1 MSARPNDATIAQID
15 AARPD
20 ASTWLSANA
29 GSGKT
34 RVLTDRVARLLLE
47 DVDPQNILCLT
58 YTKAAASEMQN
69 RLLKRLGTWAM
80 KSNTEL
86 EQELA
91 ELGAAVGADPSY
103 YKNARRLFA
112 KAIETPG
119 GLRIQTIHSFCASL
133 LRRFPLEAG
142 VTPQFTELDDRSSAQ
157 LREQVAD
164 DLATSSEGKLL
175 LDMIAHLGG
184 NEFEKFT
191 ASIVSNKEK
200 FAREL
205 TEGEIKKLLGLPET
219 ADQNY
224 PSNLA
229 LTGEEKILVEDLLT
243 IRPSVSGSYQG
254 FIDNLKSAVNLP
266 NPTDATAA
274 LYELCLYQSSEKN
287 GAYSKWASKSRNFPQ
302 SNHKKAVETFE
313 PFIEGVHALMD
324 RVHLA
329 KNAELSLAA
338 AQSTLALH
346 AFARAFLARYDATKQ
361 SRGWLDFD
369 DLILKTKALLTNPQ
383 VAEWVLYR
391 LDGGIDH
398 ILVDEAQDTSPEQ
411 WAVIEELA
419 REITSG
425 QGAQAEK
432 PRTIFVVGDKKQ
444 SIYSFQGADAAEFGR
459 MQNLFQDKLS
469 LHDKPLHSRNLAYS
483 FRSAS
488 AILNTVDA
496 VFEEQDSAAFE
507 ADARHIAFH
516 ETMPGRVDIW
526 PIVEKSDKAED
537 PLWYDPL
544 DILTPDDPVSVLAA
558 KIASSIKQMIDSN
571 ALIPT
576 KHTDG
581 IWQARPIHEGDVL
594 ILLQR
599 RSELF
604 HEIIRACKLA
614 GLEVAGADRLRIGEQ
629 IAVKDITALL
639 KFLATQEDD
648 LSLAAVLRSPLFG
661 WSEQELFTLA
671 ANRKGYLWEAL
682 RSETVTHSA
691 TLEILNDLRR
701 VTDFLRPYDLIERIL
716 TRHKGRQ
723 NILARLGYEAED
735 ALDAFLTQALNYERA
750 SVPSLTGFLSWL
762 ESDDPEIKRQTEA
775 AGKRI
780 RVMTVH
786 GSKGLE
792 APIVIMPDTADR
804 KNEFRGQIVGV
815 EGTALYKQSKDD
827 SPAVLQDAVDQQI
840 AAQQAERERL
850 LYVSMTRAEKWLIIA
865 AAGEAKSG
873 GNSWYE
879 SVSNA
884 AEKLPFE
891 PVSHDGQIIQRLESG
906 DWTALIDHSQSDLPQ
921 DAQIPL
927 EPQFTKSAPDGP
939 SRPQTCS
946 ASKLPGAKALAGSD
960 GLDETAAMRFGTKV
974 HLLLEH
980 LPSVAPAER
989 FTLAQ
994 GLLSGYD
1001 EKEENVAVCAEVET
1015 VLSNKALA
1023 PLFAENAL
1031 SEVALSAPSAT
1042 LGKRL
1047 HGIID
1052 KLVLSGDRV
1061 LAVDFKTNAT
1071 VPEAPQDTPLGI
1083 LRQMGAY
1090 SEALALIYPNRKIE
1104 TAILW
1109 TKTASLMTLP
1119 QDIVMK
1125 AYQDTTYLDDLPP
1138 TT

>member
-175 LDMIAHLGG
+175 LDMISHLGG

-191 ASIVSNKEK
+191 ASIVSNKAK
-200 FAREL
+200 FAQELTRADVCKTFNIPADLTQDKLLSEVFLGGEVELIAQILPFLAASEKVSDNRAHDKLATVKGPSLGALLTFESAFLTSSGKNPFSAKLTSYATNDTREL
-205 TEGEIKKLLGLPET
+205 
-219 ADQNY
+219 
-224 PSNLA
+224 
-229 LTGEEKILVEDLLT
+229 
-243 IRPSVSGSYQG
+243 
-254 FIDNLKSAVNLP
+254 
-266 NPTDATAA
+266 
-274 LYELCLYQSSEKN
+274 
-287 GAYSKWASKSRNFPQ
+287 YS
-302 SNHKKAVETFE
+302 
-313 PFIEGVHALMD
+313 
-324 RVHLA
+324 HLA
-329 KNAELSLAA
+329 PQIEALILRVEAARPRRVALAA

-469 LHDKPLHSRNLAYS
+469 LHEKPLHNRNLAYS

-496 VFEEQDSAAFE
+496 VFEEQDGAGFE

-558 KIASSIKQMIDSN
+558 KIASSIKQMIDSK

-581 IWQARPIHEGDVL
+581 TWQARPIHEGDVL

-599 RSELF
+599 RSDLF
-604 HEIIRACKLA
+604 HEIIRACKLV

-716 TRHKGRQ
+716 TRHRGRQ

-884 AEKLPFE
+884 AQKLPFE

-939 SRPQTCS
+939 SRPQTFS

-980 LPSVAPAER
+980 LPSVSPAER
-989 FTLAQ
+989 AMLAQ
-994 GLLSGYD
+994 GLLSDFD
-1001 EKEENVAVCAEVET
+1001 EKEENAAVCAEVET
-1015 VLSNKALA
+1015 VLSNKDLA
-1023 PLFAENAL
+1023 PLFEEDAL

-1052 KLVLSGDRV
+1052 KLVLSEDRV

>member
-175 LDMIAHLGG
+175 LDMISHLGG

-191 ASIVSNKEK
+191 ASIVSNKAK
-200 FAREL
+200 FAQELTRADVCKTFNIPADLTQDKLLSEVFLGGEVELIAQILPFLAASEKVSDNRAHDKLATVKGPSLGALLTFESAFLTSSGKNPFSAKLTSYATNDTREL
-205 TEGEIKKLLGLPET
+205 
-219 ADQNY
+219 
-224 PSNLA
+224 
-229 LTGEEKILVEDLLT
+229 
-243 IRPSVSGSYQG
+243 
-254 FIDNLKSAVNLP
+254 
-266 NPTDATAA
+266 
-274 LYELCLYQSSEKN
+274 
-287 GAYSKWASKSRNFPQ
+287 YS
-302 SNHKKAVETFE
+302 
-313 PFIEGVHALMD
+313 
-324 RVHLA
+324 HLA
-329 KNAELSLAA
+329 PQIEALILRVEAARPRRVALAA

-469 LHDKPLHSRNLAYS
+469 LHEKPLHSRNLAYS

-496 VFEEQDSAAFE
+496 VFEEQDGAGFE

-526 PIVEKSDKAED
+526 PIVEKKR
-537 PLWYDPL
+537 
-544 DILTPDDPVSVLAA
+544 
-558 KIASSIKQMIDSN
+558 Q
-571 ALIPT
+571 
-576 KHTDG
+576 G
-581 IWQARPIHEGDVL
+581 
-594 ILLQR
+594 R
-599 RSELF
+599 RS
-604 HEIIRACKLA
+604 
-614 GLEVAGADRLRIGEQ
+614 
-629 IAVKDITALL
+629 AL
-639 KFLATQEDD
+639 
-648 LSLAAVLRSPLFG
+648 V
-661 WSEQELFTLA
+661 
-671 ANRKGYLWEAL
+671 
-682 RSETVTHSA
+682 
-691 TLEILNDLRR
+691 
-701 VTDFLRPYDLIERIL
+701 
-716 TRHKGRQ
+716 
-723 NILARLGYEAED
+723 
-735 ALDAFLTQALNYERA
+735 
-750 SVPSLTGFLSWL
+750 
-762 ESDDPEIKRQTEA
+762 
-775 AGKRI
+775 
-780 RVMTVH
+780 
-786 GSKGLE
+786 
-792 APIVIMPDTADR
+792 
-804 KNEFRGQIVGV
+804 
-815 EGTALYKQSKDD
+815 
-827 SPAVLQDAVDQQI
+827 
-840 AAQQAERERL
+840 
-850 LYVSMTRAEKWLIIA
+850 
-865 AAGEAKSG
+865 
-873 GNSWYE
+873 
-879 SVSNA
+879 
-884 AEKLPFE
+884 
-891 PVSHDGQIIQRLESG
+891 
-906 DWTALIDHSQSDLPQ
+906 
-921 DAQIPL
+921 
-927 EPQFTKSAPDGP
+927 
-939 SRPQTCS
+939 
-946 ASKLPGAKALAGSD
+946 
-960 GLDETAAMRFGTKV
+960 
-974 HLLLEH
+974 
-980 LPSVAPAER
+980 
-989 FTLAQ
+989 
-994 GLLSGYD
+994 
-1001 EKEENVAVCAEVET
+1001 
-1015 VLSNKALA
+1015 
-1023 PLFAENAL
+1023 
-1031 SEVALSAPSAT
+1031 
-1042 LGKRL
+1042 
-1047 HGIID
+1047 
-1052 KLVLSGDRV
+1052 
-1061 LAVDFKTNAT
+1061 
-1071 VPEAPQDTPLGI
+1071 
-1083 LRQMGAY
+1083 
-1090 SEALALIYPNRKIE
+1090 
-1104 TAILW
+1104 
-1109 TKTASLMTLP
+1109 
-1119 QDIVMK
+1119 
-1125 AYQDTTYLDDLPP
+1125 
-1138 TT
+1138 

>member
-175 LDMIAHLGG
+175 LDMISHLGG

-191 ASIVSNKEK
+191 ASIVSNKAK
-200 FAREL
+200 FAQELTRADVCKTFNIPADLTQDKLLSEVFLGGEVELIAQILPFLAASEKVSDNRAHDKLATVKGPSLGALLTFESAFLTSSGKNPFSAKLTSYATNDTREL
-205 TEGEIKKLLGLPET
+205 
-219 ADQNY
+219 
-224 PSNLA
+224 
-229 LTGEEKILVEDLLT
+229 
-243 IRPSVSGSYQG
+243 
-254 FIDNLKSAVNLP
+254 
-266 NPTDATAA
+266 
-274 LYELCLYQSSEKN
+274 
-287 GAYSKWASKSRNFPQ
+287 YS
-302 SNHKKAVETFE
+302 
-313 PFIEGVHALMD
+313 
-324 RVHLA
+324 HLA
-329 KNAELSLAA
+329 PQIEALILRVEAARPRRVALAA

-469 LHDKPLHSRNLAYS
+469 LHEKPLHNRNLAYS

-496 VFEEQDSAAFE
+496 VFEEQDGAGFE

-526 PIVEKSDKAED
+526 PIVEKNDKAED
-537 PLWYDPL
+537 PLWFDPL

-558 KIASSIKQMIDSN
+558 KIASSIKQMIDSK

-581 IWQARPIHEGDVL
+581 TWQARPIHEGDVL

-599 RSELF
+599 RSDLF
-604 HEIIRACKLA
+604 HEIIRACKLV

-884 AEKLPFE
+884 VQKLPFE

-939 SRPQTCS
+939 SRPQTFS

-960 GLDETAAMRFGTKV
+960 GLDETSAMRFGTKV

-980 LPSVAPAER
+980 LPSVSPAER
-989 FTLAQ
+989 AMLAQ
-994 GLLSGYD
+994 GLLSDFD
-1001 EKEENVAVCAEVET
+1001 EKEENAAVCAEVET
-1015 VLSNKALA
+1015 VLSNKDLA
-1023 PLFAENAL
+1023 PLFAEDAL

-1052 KLVLSGDRV
+1052 KLVLSEDRV

>member
-164 DLATSSEGKLL
+164 DLATSSEGKIL
-175 LDMIAHLGG
+175 LDMISHLGG

-191 ASIVSNKEK
+191 ASIVSNKAK
-200 FAREL
+200 FAQELTRADVCKTFNIPADRTQDKLLSEVFLGGEVELIAQILPFLAASEKVSDNRAHDKLATVKGPSLGALLTFESAFLTSSGKNPFSAKLTSYATNDTREL
-205 TEGEIKKLLGLPET
+205 
-219 ADQNY
+219 
-224 PSNLA
+224 
-229 LTGEEKILVEDLLT
+229 
-243 IRPSVSGSYQG
+243 
-254 FIDNLKSAVNLP
+254 
-266 NPTDATAA
+266 
-274 LYELCLYQSSEKN
+274 
-287 GAYSKWASKSRNFPQ
+287 YS
-302 SNHKKAVETFE
+302 
-313 PFIEGVHALMD
+313 
-324 RVHLA
+324 HLA
-329 KNAELSLAA
+329 PQIEALILRVEAARPRRVALAA

-469 LHDKPLHSRNLAYS
+469 LHEKPLHNRNLAYS

-496 VFEEQDSAAFE
+496 VFEEQDGAGFE

-526 PIVEKSDKAED
+526 PIVEKNDKAED
-537 PLWYDPL
+537 PLWFDPL

-558 KIASSIKQMIDSN
+558 KIASSIKQMIDSK

-581 IWQARPIHEGDVL
+581 TWQARPIHEGDVL

-599 RSELF
+599 RSDLF
-604 HEIIRACKLA
+604 HEIIRACKLV

-804 KNEFRGQIVGV
+804 KNEFRGQIVGI

-873 GNSWYE
+873 GNSWYG

-884 AEKLPFE
+884 AQKLPFE
-891 PVSHDGQIIQRLESG
+891 PLSHDGQIIQRLESG

-939 SRPQTCS
+939 SRPQTFS

-980 LPSVAPAER
+980 LPSVSPAER
-989 FTLAQ
+989 AMLAQ
-994 GLLSGYD
+994 GLLSDFD
-1001 EKEENVAVCAEVET
+1001 EKEENAAVCAEVET
-1015 VLSNKALA
+1015 VLSNKDLA
-1023 PLFAENAL
+1023 PLFAEDAL

-1052 KLVLSGDRV
+1052 KLILSEDRV

>member
-1 MSARPNDATIAQID
+1 M
-15 AARPD
+15 
-20 ASTWLSANA
+20 
-29 GSGKT
+29 
-34 RVLTDRVARLLLE
+34 
-47 DVDPQNILCLT
+47 
-58 YTKAAASEMQN
+58 
-69 RLLKRLGTWAM
+69 
-80 KSNTEL
+80 
-86 EQELA
+86 
-91 ELGAAVGADPSY
+91 
-103 YKNARRLFA
+103 
-112 KAIETPG
+112 
-119 GLRIQTIHSFCASL
+119 
-133 LRRFPLEAG
+133 
-142 VTPQFTELDDRSSAQ
+142 
-157 LREQVAD
+157 
-164 DLATSSEGKLL
+164 
-175 LDMIAHLGG
+175 
-184 NEFEKFT
+184 
-191 ASIVSNKEK
+191 
-200 FAREL
+200 
-205 TEGEIKKLLGLPET
+205 
-219 ADQNY
+219 
-224 PSNLA
+224 
-229 LTGEEKILVEDLLT
+229 
-243 IRPSVSGSYQG
+243 
-254 FIDNLKSAVNLP
+254 
-266 NPTDATAA
+266 
-274 LYELCLYQSSEKN
+274 
-287 GAYSKWASKSRNFPQ
+287 
-302 SNHKKAVETFE
+302 
-313 PFIEGVHALMD
+313 
-324 RVHLA
+324 
-329 KNAELSLAA
+329 
-338 AQSTLALH
+338 
-346 AFARAFLARYDATKQ
+346 
-361 SRGWLDFD
+361 
-369 DLILKTKALLTNPQ
+369 
-383 VAEWVLYR
+383 
-391 LDGGIDH
+391 
-398 ILVDEAQDTSPEQ
+398 
-411 WAVIEELA
+411 
-419 REITSG
+419 
-425 QGAQAEK
+425 
-432 PRTIFVVGDKKQ
+432 
-444 SIYSFQGADAAEFGR
+444 
-459 MQNLFQDKLS
+459 
-469 LHDKPLHSRNLAYS
+469 
-483 FRSAS
+483 
-488 AILNTVDA
+488 
-496 VFEEQDSAAFE
+496 
-507 ADARHIAFH
+507 
-516 ETMPGRVDIW
+516 
-526 PIVEKSDKAED
+526 
-537 PLWYDPL
+537 
-544 DILTPDDPVSVLAA
+544 
-558 KIASSIKQMIDSN
+558 
-571 ALIPT
+571 
-576 KHTDG
+576 
-581 IWQARPIHEGDVL
+581 
-594 ILLQR
+594 
-599 RSELF
+599 
-604 HEIIRACKLA
+604 
-614 GLEVAGADRLRIGEQ
+614 
-629 IAVKDITALL
+629 
-639 KFLATQEDD
+639 
-648 LSLAAVLRSPLFG
+648 
-661 WSEQELFTLA
+661 
-671 ANRKGYLWEAL
+671 
-682 RSETVTHSA
+682 THSA

-716 TRHKGRQ
+716 TRHRGRQ

-827 SPAVLQDAVDQQI
+827 APAVLQDAVDQQI

-884 AEKLPFE
+884 VQKLPFE

-960 GLDETAAMRFGTKV
+960 GLDETSAMRFGTKV

-980 LPSVAPAER
+980 LPSVSPAER
-989 FTLAQ
+989 AMLAQ
-994 GLLSGYD
+994 GLLSDFD
-1001 EKEENVAVCAEVET
+1001 EKEENAAVCAEVET
-1015 VLSNKALA
+1015 VLSNKDLA
-1023 PLFAENAL
+1023 PLFAEDAL

-1052 KLVLSGDRV
+1052 KLVLSDDRV

>member
-175 LDMIAHLGG
+175 LDMISHLGG

-191 ASIVSNKEK
+191 ASIVSNKAK
-200 FAREL
+200 FAQELTRADVCKTFNIPADLTQDKLLSEVFLGGEVELIAQILPFLAASEKVSDNRAHDKLATVKGPSLGALLTFESAFLTSSGKNPFSAKLTSYATNDTREL
-205 TEGEIKKLLGLPET
+205 
-219 ADQNY
+219 
-224 PSNLA
+224 
-229 LTGEEKILVEDLLT
+229 
-243 IRPSVSGSYQG
+243 
-254 FIDNLKSAVNLP
+254 
-266 NPTDATAA
+266 
-274 LYELCLYQSSEKN
+274 
-287 GAYSKWASKSRNFPQ
+287 YS
-302 SNHKKAVETFE
+302 
-313 PFIEGVHALMD
+313 
-324 RVHLA
+324 HLA
-329 KNAELSLAA
+329 PQIEALILRVEAARPRRVALAA

-469 LHDKPLHSRNLAYS
+469 LHEKPLHNRNLAYS

-496 VFEEQDSAAFE
+496 VFEEQDGAGFE

-526 PIVEKSDKAED
+526 PIVEKNDKAED
-537 PLWYDPL
+537 PLWFDPL

-558 KIASSIKQMIDSN
+558 KIASSIKQMIDSK

-581 IWQARPIHEGDVL
+581 TWQARPIHEGDVL

-599 RSELF
+599 RSDLF
-604 HEIIRACKLA
+604 HEIIRACKLV

-827 SPAVLQDAVDQQI
+827 APAVLQDAVDQQI

-884 AEKLPFE
+884 VQKLPFE

-980 LPSVAPAER
+980 LPSVSPAER
-989 FTLAQ
+989 AMLAQ
-994 GLLSGYD
+994 GLLSDFD
-1001 EKEENVAVCAEVET
+1001 EKEENAAVCAEVET
-1015 VLSNKALA
+1015 VLSNKDLA
-1023 PLFAENAL
+1023 PLFAEDAL

-1052 KLVLSGDRV
+1052 KLILSEDRV

>member
-175 LDMIAHLGG
+175 LDMISHLGG

-191 ASIVSNKEK
+191 ASIVSNKAK
-200 FAREL
+200 FAQELTRADVCKTFNIPADLTQDKLLSEVFLGGEVELIAQILPFLAASEKVSDNRAHDKLATVKGPSLGALLTFESAFLTSSGKNPFSAKLTSYATNDTREL
-205 TEGEIKKLLGLPET
+205 
-219 ADQNY
+219 
-224 PSNLA
+224 
-229 LTGEEKILVEDLLT
+229 
-243 IRPSVSGSYQG
+243 
-254 FIDNLKSAVNLP
+254 
-266 NPTDATAA
+266 
-274 LYELCLYQSSEKN
+274 
-287 GAYSKWASKSRNFPQ
+287 YS
-302 SNHKKAVETFE
+302 
-313 PFIEGVHALMD
+313 
-324 RVHLA
+324 HLA
-329 KNAELSLAA
+329 PQIEALILRVEAARPRRVALAA

-469 LHDKPLHSRNLAYS
+469 LHEKPLHNRNLAYS

-496 VFEEQDSAAFE
+496 VFEEQDGAGFE

-526 PIVEKSDKAED
+526 PIVEKNDKAED
-537 PLWYDPL
+537 PLWFDPL

-558 KIASSIKQMIDSN
+558 KIASSIKQMIDSK

-581 IWQARPIHEGDVL
+581 TWQARPIHEGDVL

-599 RSELF
+599 RSDLF
-604 HEIIRACKLA
+604 HEIIRACKLV

-884 AEKLPFE
+884 VQKLPFE

-960 GLDETAAMRFGTKV
+960 GLDETSAMRFGTKV

-980 LPSVAPAER
+980 LPSVSPAER
-989 FTLAQ
+989 AMLAQ
-994 GLLSGYD
+994 GLLSDFD
-1001 EKEENVAVCAEVET
+1001 EKEENAAVCAEVET
-1015 VLSNKALA
+1015 VLSNKDLA
-1023 PLFAENAL
+1023 PLFEEDAL

-1052 KLVLSGDRV
+1052 KLILSEDRV

>member
-1 MSARPNDATIAQID
+1 MSAHPNDATRAQID

-47 DVDPQNILCLT
+47 GVDPQNILCLT

-69 RLLKRLGTWAM
+69 RLLKRLGAWAM
-80 KSNTEL
+80 KPDSEL
-86 EQELA
+86 QKELA
-91 ELGAAVGADPSY
+91 ELGAATAADPGY

-142 VTPQFTELDDRSSAQ
+142 VTPQFTELDERSSAQ
-157 LREQVAD
+157 LRAQVAD
-164 DLATSSEGKLL
+164 DLAGAPEGKLL
-175 LDMIAHLGG
+175 FDMITQLGG
-184 NEFEKFT
+184 NDFERFT
-191 ASIVSNKEK
+191 ASIVSNKAK
-200 FAREL
+200 FAKEQTREDICTLFNIPADL
-205 TEGEIKKLLGLPET
+205 TREKLLGEVFLGGEAELVARVLPALAASEKVT
-219 ADQNY
+219 DHKVHDKLATITG
-224 PSNLA
+224 PNLA
-229 LTGEEKILVEDLLT
+229 ALLTLESVFLTGE
-243 IRPSVSGSYQG
+243 
-254 FIDNLKSAVNLP
+254 
-266 NPTDATAA
+266 
-274 LYELCLYQSSEKN
+274 
-287 GAYSKWASKSRNFPQ
+287 GAK
-302 SNHKKAVETFE
+302 E
-313 PFIEGVHALMD
+313 PFSAKLSSYATKDTRDVLEPLADRIEPLILRVEAARARRVAL
-324 RVHLA
+324 A
-329 KNAELSLAA
+329 ATESSLA
-338 AQSTLALH
+338 LN
-346 AFARAFLARYDATKQ
+346 AFARAFLARYDAVKQ
-361 SRGWLDFD
+361 TRGWLDFD

-469 LHDKPLHSRNLAYS
+469 LHEEPLHSRNLAYS

-496 VFEEQDSAAFE
+496 VFEGRDGAGFNT
-507 ADARHIAFH
+507 DARHIAFH
-516 ETMPGRVDIW
+516 ETLPGRVDIW
-526 PIVEKSDKAED
+526 PIVEKNDKAED
-537 PLWYDPL
+537 PPWYEPL

-558 KIASSIKQMIDSN
+558 RIAGSIKQMIDSKT
-571 ALIPT
+571 LIPT
-576 KHTDG
+576 TAENG
-581 IWQARPIHEGDVL
+581 IWQARPMHEGDVL
-594 ILLQR
+594 ILLQS

-614 GLEVAGADRLRIGEQ
+614 ELDVAGADRLRIGEQ

-639 KFLATQEDD
+639 RFLATQEDD
-648 LSLAAVLRSPLFG
+648 LSLAAALRSPLFG
-661 WSEQELFTLA
+661 WSEQALFRLA
-671 ANRKGYLWEAL
+671 AGRKGYLWEAL
-682 RSETVTHSA
+682 RAETETHSA
-691 TLEILNDLRR
+691 TLDVLNDLRR

-804 KNEFRGQIVGV
+804 KNEVRGQIVSA
-815 EGTALYKQSKDD
+815 EGTALYKQKKAD
-827 SPAVLQDAVDQQI
+827 SPAVLQSALDQQT

-865 AAGEAKSG
+865 AAGDAKPG
-873 GNSWYE
+873 GTSWYE

-884 AEKLPFE
+884 AQKLPFE
-891 PVSHDGQIIQRLESG
+891 AIKQNGQVIQRLETG
-906 DWTALIDHSQSDLPQ
+906 DWSALTDHARSELPQ
-921 DAQIPL
+921 DAPQPL
-927 EPQFTKSAPDGP
+927 DPLFMTAAPDGP
-939 SRPQTCS
+939 SRPQTVS
-946 ASKLPGAKALAGSD
+946 ASKLPGAKALAGAD
-960 GLDETAAMRFGTKV
+960 GLDEAAALRFGTKV
-974 HLLLEH
+974 HWLLEH
-980 LPSVAPAER
+980 LPDVCAADRPMVANS
-989 FTLAQ
+989 
-994 GLLSGYD
+994 LLSGFEAQD
-1001 EKEENVAVCAEVET
+1001 ENEAVWAEVET
-1015 VLSNKALA
+1015 VLAKPALA
-1023 PLFAENAL
+1023 PLFAEETL

-1047 HGIID
+1047 HGIVD
-1052 KLVLSGDRV
+1052 KLLISQTRI
-1061 LAVDFKTNAT
+1061 LAVDIKTNAT
-1071 VPEAPQDTPLGI
+1071 PPQTAAQTPLGI

-1090 SEALALIYPNRKIE
+1090 SEALAQIYPTHKIE

-1109 TKTASLMTLP
+1109 TKTAELMALP
-1119 QDIVMK
+1119 HDIVMK
-1125 AYQDTTYLDDLPP
+1125 AYQDTTYLDDLPH

>member
-205 TEGEIKKLLGLPET
+205 TRADVCKTFNIPADLTQDKLLSEVFLGGEVELIAQILPFLAASEKVSDNRAHDKLAT
-219 ADQNY
+219 VKG
-224 PSNLA
+224 PSLGA
-229 LTGEEKILVEDLLT
+229 LLT
-243 IRPSVSGSYQG
+243 FESAFLTSSGKNPFSAKLTSY
-254 FIDNLKSAVNLP
+254 
-266 NPTDATAA
+266 ATNDTRE
-274 LYELCLYQSSEKN
+274 LYS
-287 GAYSKWASKSRNFPQ
+287 
-302 SNHKKAVETFE
+302 
-313 PFIEGVHALMD
+313 
-324 RVHLA
+324 HLA
-329 KNAELSLAA
+329 PQIEALILRVEAARPRRVALAA

-526 PIVEKSDKAED
+526 PFVEKSNKAED
-537 PLWYDPL
+537 PPWYDPL

-604 HEIIRACKLA
+604 HEIIRACKLV

-629 IAVKDITALL
+629 IAVKDITVLL

-865 AAGEAKSG
+865 AAGEATSG
-873 GNSWYE
+873 GKSWYE

-906 DWTALIDHSQSDLPQ
+906 DWTALKDHSQSDLPQ

-927 EPQFTKSAPDGP
+927 EPQFMKAAPDGP
-939 SRPQTCS
+939 SRPQTFS
-946 ASKLPGAKALAGSD
+946 ASKLPGPKALAGPD

-1023 PLFAENAL
+1023 PLFAEDAL

-1071 VPEAPQDTPLGI
+1071 APEAPQDTPLGI

-1090 SEALALIYPNRKIE
+1090 SEALALMYPNRRIE

>member
-175 LDMIAHLGG
+175 LDMISHLGG

-191 ASIVSNKEK
+191 ASIVSNKAK
-200 FAREL
+200 FAQELTRADVCKTFNIPADLTQDKLLSEVFLGGEVELIAQILPFLAASEKVSDNRAHDKLATVKGPSLGALLTFESAFLTSSGKNPFSAKLTSYATNDTREL
-205 TEGEIKKLLGLPET
+205 
-219 ADQNY
+219 
-224 PSNLA
+224 
-229 LTGEEKILVEDLLT
+229 
-243 IRPSVSGSYQG
+243 
-254 FIDNLKSAVNLP
+254 
-266 NPTDATAA
+266 
-274 LYELCLYQSSEKN
+274 
-287 GAYSKWASKSRNFPQ
+287 YS
-302 SNHKKAVETFE
+302 
-313 PFIEGVHALMD
+313 
-324 RVHLA
+324 HLA
-329 KNAELSLAA
+329 PQIEALILRVEAARPRRVALAA

-469 LHDKPLHSRNLAYS
+469 LHEKPLHNRNLAYS

-496 VFEEQDSAAFE
+496 VFEEQDGAGFE

-526 PIVEKSDKAED
+526 PIVEKNDKAED
-537 PLWYDPL
+537 PLWFDPL

-558 KIASSIKQMIDSN
+558 KIASSIKQMIDSK

-581 IWQARPIHEGDVL
+581 TWQARPIHEGDVL

-599 RSELF
+599 RSDLF
-604 HEIIRACKLA
+604 HEIIRACKLV

-716 TRHKGRQ
+716 TRHRGRQ

-827 SPAVLQDAVDQQI
+827 APAVLQDAVDQQI

-884 AEKLPFE
+884 VQKLPFE

-939 SRPQTCS
+939 SRPQTFS

-980 LPSVAPAER
+980 LPSVSPAER
-989 FTLAQ
+989 AMLAQ
-994 GLLSGYD
+994 GLLSDFD
-1001 EKEENVAVCAEVET
+1001 EKEENAAVCAEVET
-1015 VLSNKALA
+1015 VLSNKDLA
-1023 PLFAENAL
+1023 PLFAEDAL

-1052 KLVLSGDRV
+1052 KLILSEDRV

>member
-175 LDMIAHLGG
+175 LDMISHLGG

-191 ASIVSNKEK
+191 ASIVSNKAK
-200 FAREL
+200 FAQELTRADVCKTFNIPADLTQDKLLSEVFLGGEVELIAQILPFLAASEKVSDNRAHDKLATVKGPSLGALLTFESAFLTSSGKNPFSAKLTSYATNDTREL
-205 TEGEIKKLLGLPET
+205 
-219 ADQNY
+219 
-224 PSNLA
+224 
-229 LTGEEKILVEDLLT
+229 
-243 IRPSVSGSYQG
+243 
-254 FIDNLKSAVNLP
+254 
-266 NPTDATAA
+266 
-274 LYELCLYQSSEKN
+274 
-287 GAYSKWASKSRNFPQ
+287 YS
-302 SNHKKAVETFE
+302 
-313 PFIEGVHALMD
+313 
-324 RVHLA
+324 HLA
-329 KNAELSLAA
+329 PQIEALILRVEAARPRRVALAA

-469 LHDKPLHSRNLAYS
+469 LHEKPLHNRNLAYS

-496 VFEEQDSAAFE
+496 VFEEQDGAGFE

-526 PIVEKSDKAED
+526 PIVEKNDKAED
-537 PLWYDPL
+537 PLWFDPL

-558 KIASSIKQMIDSN
+558 KIASSIKQMIDSK

-581 IWQARPIHEGDVL
+581 TWQARPIHEGDVL

-599 RSELF
+599 RSDLF
-604 HEIIRACKLA
+604 HEIIRACKLV

-884 AEKLPFE
+884 VQKLPFE

-960 GLDETAAMRFGTKV
+960 GLDETSAMRFGTKV

-980 LPSVAPAER
+980 LPSVSPAER
-989 FTLAQ
+989 AMLAQ
-994 GLLSGYD
+994 GLLSDFD
-1001 EKEENVAVCAEVET
+1001 EKEENAAVCAEVET
-1015 VLSNKALA
+1015 VLSNKDLA
-1023 PLFAENAL
+1023 PLFAEDAL

-1052 KLVLSGDRV
+1052 KLILSEDRV

>member
-175 LDMIAHLGG
+175 LDMISHLGG

-191 ASIVSNKEK
+191 ASIVSNKAK
-200 FAREL
+200 FAQELTRADVCKTFNIPADLTQDKLLSEVFLGGEVELIAQILPFLAASEKVSDNRAHDKLATVKGPSLGALLTFESAFLTSSGKNPFSAKLTSYATNDTREL
-205 TEGEIKKLLGLPET
+205 
-219 ADQNY
+219 
-224 PSNLA
+224 
-229 LTGEEKILVEDLLT
+229 
-243 IRPSVSGSYQG
+243 
-254 FIDNLKSAVNLP
+254 
-266 NPTDATAA
+266 
-274 LYELCLYQSSEKN
+274 
-287 GAYSKWASKSRNFPQ
+287 YS
-302 SNHKKAVETFE
+302 
-313 PFIEGVHALMD
+313 
-324 RVHLA
+324 HLA
-329 KNAELSLAA
+329 PQIEALILRVEAARPRRVALAA

-469 LHDKPLHSRNLAYS
+469 LHEKPLHNRNLAYS

-496 VFEEQDSAAFE
+496 VFEEQDGAGFE

-526 PIVEKSDKAED
+526 PIVEKNDKAEY
-537 PLWYDPL
+537 PLWFDPL

-558 KIASSIKQMIDSN
+558 KIASSIKQMIDSK

-581 IWQARPIHEGDVL
+581 TWQARPIHEGDVL

-599 RSELF
+599 RSDLF
-604 HEIIRACKLA
+604 HEIIRACKLV

-827 SPAVLQDAVDQQI
+827 APAVLQDAVDQQI

-884 AEKLPFE
+884 VQKLPFE

-960 GLDETAAMRFGTKV
+960 GLDETSAMRFGTKV

-980 LPSVAPAER
+980 LPSVSPAER
-989 FTLAQ
+989 AMLAQ
-994 GLLSGYD
+994 GLLSDFD
-1001 EKEENVAVCAEVET
+1001 EKEENAAVCAEVET
-1015 VLSNKALA
+1015 VLSNKDLA
-1023 PLFAENAL
+1023 PLFAEDAL

-1052 KLVLSGDRV
+1052 KLILSEDRV

>member
-175 LDMIAHLGG
+175 LDMISHLGG

-191 ASIVSNKEK
+191 ASIVSNKAK
-200 FAREL
+200 FAQELTRADVCKTFNIPADLTQDKLLSEVFLGGEVELIAQILPFLAASEKVSDNRAHDKLATVKGPSLGALLTFESAFLTSSGKNPFSAKLTSYATNDTREL
-205 TEGEIKKLLGLPET
+205 
-219 ADQNY
+219 
-224 PSNLA
+224 
-229 LTGEEKILVEDLLT
+229 
-243 IRPSVSGSYQG
+243 
-254 FIDNLKSAVNLP
+254 
-266 NPTDATAA
+266 
-274 LYELCLYQSSEKN
+274 
-287 GAYSKWASKSRNFPQ
+287 YS
-302 SNHKKAVETFE
+302 
-313 PFIEGVHALMD
+313 
-324 RVHLA
+324 HLA
-329 KNAELSLAA
+329 PQIEALILRVEAARPRRVALAA

-469 LHDKPLHSRNLAYS
+469 LHEKPLHNRNLAYS

-496 VFEEQDSAAFE
+496 VFEEQDGAGFE

-526 PIVEKSDKAED
+526 PIVEKNDKAED
-537 PLWYDPL
+537 PLWFDPL

-558 KIASSIKQMIDSN
+558 KIASSIKQMIDSK

-581 IWQARPIHEGDVL
+581 TWQARPIHEGDVL

-599 RSELF
+599 RSDLF
-604 HEIIRACKLA
+604 HEIIRACKLV

-827 SPAVLQDAVDQQI
+827 APAVLQDAVDQQI

-884 AEKLPFE
+884 VQKLPFE

-939 SRPQTCS
+939 SRPQTFS

-980 LPSVAPAER
+980 LPSVSPAER
-989 FTLAQ
+989 AMLAQ
-994 GLLSGYD
+994 GLLSD
-1001 EKEENVAVCAEVET
+1001 FDQKEENAAVCAEVET
-1015 VLSNKALA
+1015 VLSNKDLA
-1023 PLFAENAL
+1023 PLFAEDAL
-1031 SEVALSAPSAT
+1031 SEVALSAPSTT

-1052 KLVLSGDRV
+1052 KLVLSEDRV

>member
-175 LDMIAHLGG
+175 LDMISHLGG

-191 ASIVSNKEK
+191 ASIVSNKAK
-200 FAREL
+200 FAQELTRADVCKTFNIPADLTQDKLLSEVFLGGEVELIAQILPFLAASEKVSDNRAHDKLATVKGPSLGALLTFESAFLTSSGKNPFSAKLTSYATNDTREL
-205 TEGEIKKLLGLPET
+205 
-219 ADQNY
+219 
-224 PSNLA
+224 
-229 LTGEEKILVEDLLT
+229 
-243 IRPSVSGSYQG
+243 
-254 FIDNLKSAVNLP
+254 
-266 NPTDATAA
+266 
-274 LYELCLYQSSEKN
+274 
-287 GAYSKWASKSRNFPQ
+287 YS
-302 SNHKKAVETFE
+302 
-313 PFIEGVHALMD
+313 
-324 RVHLA
+324 HLA
-329 KNAELSLAA
+329 PQIEALILRVEAARPRRVALAA

-469 LHDKPLHSRNLAYS
+469 LHEKPLHNRNLAYS

-496 VFEEQDSAAFE
+496 VFEEQDGAGFE

-526 PIVEKSDKAED
+526 PIVEKNDKAED

-558 KIASSIKQMIDSN
+558 KIASSIKQMIDSK

-581 IWQARPIHEGDVL
+581 TWQARPIHEGDVL

-599 RSELF
+599 RSDLF
-604 HEIIRACKLA
+604 HEIIRACKLV

-884 AEKLPFE
+884 VQKLPFE

-960 GLDETAAMRFGTKV
+960 GLDETSAMRFGTKV

-980 LPSVAPAER
+980 LPSVSPAER
-989 FTLAQ
+989 AMLAQ
-994 GLLSGYD
+994 GLLSDFD
-1001 EKEENVAVCAEVET
+1001 EKEENAAVCAEVET
-1015 VLSNKALA
+1015 VLSNKDLA
-1023 PLFAENAL
+1023 PLFAEDAL

-1052 KLVLSGDRV
+1052 KLILSEDRV

>member
-80 KSNTEL
+80 KSDPEL
-86 EQELA
+86 EKELA
-91 ELGAAVGADPSY
+91 ELGAAVAADPSY

-205 TEGEIKKLLGLPET
+205 TRADVCKTFNIPADLTQDKLLSEVFLGGEVELIAQILPFLAASEKVSNNRAHDKLAT
-219 ADQNY
+219 VKG
-224 PSNLA
+224 PSLGA
-229 LTGEEKILVEDLLT
+229 LLT
-243 IRPSVSGSYQG
+243 FESAFLTSSGRNPFSAKLTSYATNDTRKLYSHLTPQIEALILRVEAARP
-254 FIDNLKSAVNLP
+254 
-266 NPTDATAA
+266 
-274 LYELCLYQSSEKN
+274 
-287 GAYSKWASKSRNFPQ
+287 R
-302 SNHKKAVETFE
+302 
-313 PFIEGVHALMD
+313 
-324 RVHLA
+324 RVA
-329 KNAELSLAA
+329 LAA

-815 EGTALYKQSKDD
+815 ESTALYKQSKDD

-906 DWTALIDHSQSDLPQ
+906 DWTALKDHSQSDLPQ

-927 EPQFTKSAPDGP
+927 EPEFMKAAPDGP
-939 SRPQTCS
+939 SRPQTFS
-946 ASKLPGAKALAGSD
+946 ASKIPGPKALAGPD
-960 GLDETAAMRFGTKV
+960 GLDETTAMRFGTKV

-1023 PLFAENAL
+1023 LLFAENAL

-1125 AYQDTTYLDDLPP
+1125 AYQNTTYLDDLPP

>member
-175 LDMIAHLGG
+175 LDMISHLGG

-191 ASIVSNKEK
+191 ASIVSNKAK
-200 FAREL
+200 FAQELTRADVCKTFNIPADLTQDKLLSEVFLGGEVELIAQILPFLAASEKVSDNRAHDKLATVKGPSLGALLTFESAFLTSSGKNPFSAKLTSYATNDTREL
-205 TEGEIKKLLGLPET
+205 
-219 ADQNY
+219 
-224 PSNLA
+224 
-229 LTGEEKILVEDLLT
+229 
-243 IRPSVSGSYQG
+243 
-254 FIDNLKSAVNLP
+254 
-266 NPTDATAA
+266 
-274 LYELCLYQSSEKN
+274 
-287 GAYSKWASKSRNFPQ
+287 YS
-302 SNHKKAVETFE
+302 
-313 PFIEGVHALMD
+313 
-324 RVHLA
+324 HLA
-329 KNAELSLAA
+329 PQIEALILRVEAARPRRVALAA

-469 LHDKPLHSRNLAYS
+469 LHEKPLHNRNLAYS

-496 VFEEQDSAAFE
+496 VFEEQDGAGFE

-526 PIVEKSDKAED
+526 PIVEKNDKAED
-537 PLWYDPL
+537 PLWFDPL

-558 KIASSIKQMIDSN
+558 KIASSIKQMIDSK

-581 IWQARPIHEGDVL
+581 TWQARPIHEGDVL

-599 RSELF
+599 RSDLF
-604 HEIIRACKLA
+604 HEIIRACKLV

-884 AEKLPFE
+884 VQKLPFE

-980 LPSVAPAER
+980 LPSVSPAER
-989 FTLAQ
+989 AMLAQ
-994 GLLSGYD
+994 GLLSDFD
-1001 EKEENVAVCAEVET
+1001 EKEENAAVCAEVET
-1015 VLSNKALA
+1015 VLSNKDLA
-1023 PLFAENAL
+1023 PLFEEDAL

-1052 KLVLSGDRV
+1052 KLVLSEDRV

>member
-175 LDMIAHLGG
+175 LDMISHLGG

-191 ASIVSNKEK
+191 ASIVSNKAK
-200 FAREL
+200 FAQELTRADVCKTFNIPADLTQDKLLSEVFLGGEVELIAQILPFLAASEKVSDNRAHDKLATVKGPSLGALLTFESAFLTSSGKNPFSAKLTSYATNDTREL
-205 TEGEIKKLLGLPET
+205 
-219 ADQNY
+219 
-224 PSNLA
+224 
-229 LTGEEKILVEDLLT
+229 
-243 IRPSVSGSYQG
+243 
-254 FIDNLKSAVNLP
+254 
-266 NPTDATAA
+266 
-274 LYELCLYQSSEKN
+274 
-287 GAYSKWASKSRNFPQ
+287 YS
-302 SNHKKAVETFE
+302 
-313 PFIEGVHALMD
+313 
-324 RVHLA
+324 HLA
-329 KNAELSLAA
+329 PQIEALILRVEAARPRRVALAA

-346 AFARAFLARYDATKQ
+346 AFSRAFLARYDAVKQ
-361 SRGWLDFD
+361 ARGWLDFD

-469 LHDKPLHSRNLAYS
+469 LHEKPLHSRNLAYS

-496 VFEEQDSAAFE
+496 VFEEQDGAGFE

-526 PIVEKSDKAED
+526 PIVEKNDKAED

-558 KIASSIKQMIDSN
+558 KIASSIKQMIDSK

-581 IWQARPIHEGDVL
+581 TWQARPIHEGDVL

-599 RSELF
+599 RSDLF
-604 HEIIRACKLA
+604 HEIIRACKLV

-804 KNEFRGQIVGV
+804 KNEFRGQIVGI

-884 AEKLPFE
+884 AQKLPFE

-939 SRPQTCS
+939 SRPQTFS
-946 ASKLPGAKALAGSD
+946 ASNLPGAKALAGSD

-980 LPSVAPAER
+980 LPSVSPAER
-989 FTLAQ
+989 SMLAQ
-994 GLLSGYD
+994 SLLFDFD
-1001 EKEENVAVCAEVET
+1001 EKEENAAVCAEVET
-1015 VLSNKALA
+1015 VLSNKDLA
-1023 PLFAENAL
+1023 PLFAEDAL
-1031 SEVALSAPSAT
+1031 SEVALSAPSTT

-1052 KLVLSGDRV
+1052 KLVLSEDRV

>member
-47 DVDPQNILCLT
+47 EVDPQNILCLT

-80 KSNTEL
+80 KPDLEL
-86 EQELA
+86 QKELA
-91 ELGAAVGADPSY
+91 ELGAAVGADPGY

-142 VTPQFTELDDRSSAQ
+142 VTPQFTELDERSSAQ

-164 DLATSSEGKLL
+164 DLASSSEGKVL
-175 LDMIAHLGG
+175 LDMISHLGG

-191 ASIVSNKEK
+191 ASIVSNKAK
-200 FAREL
+200 FASEL
-205 TEGEIKKLLGLPET
+205 TLDEVYQAFNIPTGFTQDMLFSEVFLGDETDLIAQLLPFLAAGSPNDVKAHAKLSKVTGPNLGTLLIFES
-219 ADQNY
+219 AF
-224 PSNLA
+224 
-229 LTGEEKILVEDLLT
+229 LTGSSAKEPFTAKLT
-243 IRPSVSGSYQG
+243 NY
-254 FIDNLKSAVNLP
+254 
-266 NPTDATAA
+266 ATAQTLKNLGTLAPKIEA
-274 LYELCLYQSSEKN
+274 LIL
-287 GAYSKWASKSRNFPQ
+287 R
-302 SNHKKAVETFE
+302 VEAAR
-313 PFIEGVHALMD
+313 PRRIAI
-324 RVHLA
+324 
-329 KNAELSLAA
+329 SA
-338 AQSTLALH
+338 AQSTRALH
-346 AFARAFLARYDATKQ
+346 AFARAFLARYDAVKQ
-361 SRGWLDFD
+361 ARGWLDFD

-459 MQNLFQDKLS
+459 MQSLFSEKLS
-469 LHDKPLHSRNLAYS
+469 LHEEPLHSRNLAYS

-496 VFEEQDSAAFE
+496 VFEAQDGAGFD

-516 ETMPGRVDIW
+516 TTLPGRVDIW
-526 PIVEKSDKAED
+526 PIVEKNDKAED
-537 PLWYDPL
+537 PPWYEPL
-544 DILTPDDPVSVLAA
+544 DILTPDDPVSLLAA
-558 KIASSIKQMIDSN
+558 RIASNIRHMIDSKT
-571 ALIPT
+571 LIPT
-576 KHTDG
+576 ELKDG
-581 IWQARPIHEGDVL
+581 TWQARPIHEGDIL
-594 ILLQR
+594 ILLQS

-648 LSLAAVLRSPLFG
+648 LSFAAALRSPLFG

-671 ANRKGYLWEAL
+671 ASRKGYLWEAL
-682 RSETVTHSA
+682 RAETETHSA
-691 TLEILNDLRR
+691 TVDVLNDLRR

-735 ALDAFLTQALNYERA
+735 ALDAFLTQALHYERA

-804 KNEFRGQIVGV
+804 RNEFRGQIVSA

-827 SPAVLQDAVDQQI
+827 SPAVLQKAVDQKI

-865 AAGEAKSG
+865 AAGEAKAG
-873 GNSWYE
+873 GTSWYE

-884 AEKLPFE
+884 AQKLPFE
-891 PVSHDGQIIQRLESG
+891 ALDQNGQMIQRLDSG
-906 DWTALIDHSQSDLPQ
+906 DWTALVDHTQTDLPTDEDTPL
-921 DAQIPL
+921 DALFLQA
-927 EPQFTKSAPDGP
+927 APDGP
-939 SRPQTCS
+939 TRPQTVS
-946 ASKLPGAKALAGSD
+946 ASKLPGPKALSGAE
-960 GLDETAAMRFGTKV
+960 GLDEASAMRFGTKV

-980 LPSVAPAER
+980 LPDVPPADRPAVAQA
-989 FTLAQ
+989 
-994 GLLSGYD
+994 LLSDLDVID
-1001 EKEENVAVCAEVET
+1001 ENKAVWAEVET
-1015 VLSNKALA
+1015 ILTNPALA
-1023 PLFAENAL
+1023 SLFAPDTL

-1047 HGIID
+1047 HGVID
-1052 KLVLSGDRV
+1052 KLLISEDRI

-1071 VPEAPQDTPLGI
+1071 LPKSAEQTPLGI

-1090 SEALALIYPNRKIE
+1090 SEALALIYPNHQIE

-1119 QDIVMK
+1119 HDLVMK
-1125 AYQDTTYLDDLPP
+1125 AYQDTTYLDDLPH

>member
-175 LDMIAHLGG
+175 LDMISHLGG

-191 ASIVSNKEK
+191 ASIVSNKAK
-200 FAREL
+200 FAQELTRADVCKTFNIPADLTQDKLLSEVFLGGEVELIAQILPFLAASEKVSDNRAHDKLATVKGPSLGALLTFESAFLTSSGKNPFSAKLTSYATNDTREL
-205 TEGEIKKLLGLPET
+205 
-219 ADQNY
+219 
-224 PSNLA
+224 
-229 LTGEEKILVEDLLT
+229 
-243 IRPSVSGSYQG
+243 
-254 FIDNLKSAVNLP
+254 
-266 NPTDATAA
+266 
-274 LYELCLYQSSEKN
+274 
-287 GAYSKWASKSRNFPQ
+287 YS
-302 SNHKKAVETFE
+302 
-313 PFIEGVHALMD
+313 
-324 RVHLA
+324 HLA
-329 KNAELSLAA
+329 PQIEALILRVEAARPRRVALAA

-469 LHDKPLHSRNLAYS
+469 LHEKPLHSRNLAYS

-496 VFEEQDSAAFE
+496 VFEEQDGAGFE

-526 PIVEKSDKAED
+526 PIVEKNDKAED
-537 PLWYDPL
+537 PLWFDPL

-558 KIASSIKQMIDSN
+558 KIASSIKQMIDSK

-581 IWQARPIHEGDVL
+581 TWQARPIHEGDVL

-599 RSELF
+599 RSDLF
-604 HEIIRACKLA
+604 HEIIRACKLV

-884 AEKLPFE
+884 AQKLPFE

-939 SRPQTCS
+939 SRPQTFS

-980 LPSVAPAER
+980 LPSVSPAER
-989 FTLAQ
+989 SMLAQ
-994 GLLSGYD
+994 SLLFDFD
-1001 EKEENVAVCAEVET
+1001 EKEENAAVCAEVET
-1015 VLSNKALA
+1015 VLSNKDLA
-1023 PLFAENAL
+1023 PLFAEDAL
-1031 SEVALSAPSAT
+1031 SEVALSAPSTT

-1052 KLVLSGDRV
+1052 KLVLSEDRV

>member
-175 LDMIAHLGG
+175 LDMISHLGG

-191 ASIVSNKEK
+191 ASIVSNKAK
-200 FAREL
+200 FAQELTRADVCKTFNIPADLTQDKLLSEVFLGGEVELIAQILPFLAASEKVSDNRAHDKLATVKGPSLGALLTFESAFLTSSGKNPFSAKLTSYATNDTREL
-205 TEGEIKKLLGLPET
+205 
-219 ADQNY
+219 
-224 PSNLA
+224 
-229 LTGEEKILVEDLLT
+229 
-243 IRPSVSGSYQG
+243 
-254 FIDNLKSAVNLP
+254 
-266 NPTDATAA
+266 
-274 LYELCLYQSSEKN
+274 
-287 GAYSKWASKSRNFPQ
+287 YS
-302 SNHKKAVETFE
+302 
-313 PFIEGVHALMD
+313 
-324 RVHLA
+324 HLA
-329 KNAELSLAA
+329 PQIEALILRVEAARPRRVALAA

-469 LHDKPLHSRNLAYS
+469 LHEKPLHNRNLAYS

-496 VFEEQDSAAFE
+496 VFEEQDGAGFE

-526 PIVEKSDKAED
+526 PIVEKNDKAED
-537 PLWYDPL
+537 PLWFDPL

-558 KIASSIKQMIDSN
+558 KIASSIKQMIDSK

-581 IWQARPIHEGDVL
+581 TWQARPIHEGDVL

-599 RSELF
+599 RSDLF
-604 HEIIRACKLA
+604 HEIIRACKLV

-629 IAVKDITALL
+629 IAVKDITVLL

-827 SPAVLQDAVDQQI
+827 APAVLQDAVDQQI

-884 AEKLPFE
+884 VQKLPFE

-939 SRPQTCS
+939 SRPQTFS

-980 LPSVAPAER
+980 LPSVSPAER
-989 FTLAQ
+989 AMLAQ
-994 GLLSGYD
+994 GLLSDFD
-1001 EKEENVAVCAEVET
+1001 EKEENAAVCAEVET
-1015 VLSNKALA
+1015 VLSNKDLA
-1023 PLFAENAL
+1023 PLFAEDAL

-1052 KLVLSGDRV
+1052 KLILSEDRV

>member
-175 LDMIAHLGG
+175 LDMISHLGG

-191 ASIVSNKEK
+191 ASIVSNKAK
-200 FAREL
+200 FAQELTRADVCKTFNIPADLTQDKLLSEVFLGGEVELIAQILPFLAASEKVSDNRAHDKLATVKGPSLGALLTFESAFLTSSGKNPFSAKLTSYATNDTREL
-205 TEGEIKKLLGLPET
+205 
-219 ADQNY
+219 
-224 PSNLA
+224 
-229 LTGEEKILVEDLLT
+229 
-243 IRPSVSGSYQG
+243 
-254 FIDNLKSAVNLP
+254 
-266 NPTDATAA
+266 
-274 LYELCLYQSSEKN
+274 
-287 GAYSKWASKSRNFPQ
+287 YS
-302 SNHKKAVETFE
+302 
-313 PFIEGVHALMD
+313 
-324 RVHLA
+324 HLA
-329 KNAELSLAA
+329 PQIEALILRVEAARPRRVALAA

-469 LHDKPLHSRNLAYS
+469 LHEKPLHNRNLAYS

-496 VFEEQDSAAFE
+496 VFEEQDGAGFE

-558 KIASSIKQMIDSN
+558 KIASSIKQMIDSK

-581 IWQARPIHEGDVL
+581 TWQARPIHEGDVL

-599 RSELF
+599 RSDLF
-604 HEIIRACKLA
+604 HEIIRACKLV

-827 SPAVLQDAVDQQI
+827 APAVLQDAVDQQI

-884 AEKLPFE
+884 VQKLPFE

-980 LPSVAPAER
+980 LPSVSPAER
-989 FTLAQ
+989 AMLAQ
-994 GLLSGYD
+994 GLLSDFD
-1001 EKEENVAVCAEVET
+1001 EKEENAAVCAEVET
-1015 VLSNKALA
+1015 VLSNKDLA
-1023 PLFAENAL
+1023 PLFAEDAL

-1052 KLVLSGDRV
+1052 KLVLSEDRV

>member
-175 LDMIAHLGG
+175 LDMISHLGG

-191 ASIVSNKEK
+191 ASIVSNKAK
-200 FAREL
+200 FAQELTRADVCKTFNIPADLTQDKLLSEVFLGGEVELIAQILPFLAASEKVSDNRAHDKLATVKGPSLGALLTFESAFLTSSGKNPFSAKLTSYATNDTREL
-205 TEGEIKKLLGLPET
+205 
-219 ADQNY
+219 
-224 PSNLA
+224 
-229 LTGEEKILVEDLLT
+229 
-243 IRPSVSGSYQG
+243 
-254 FIDNLKSAVNLP
+254 
-266 NPTDATAA
+266 
-274 LYELCLYQSSEKN
+274 
-287 GAYSKWASKSRNFPQ
+287 YS
-302 SNHKKAVETFE
+302 
-313 PFIEGVHALMD
+313 
-324 RVHLA
+324 HLA
-329 KNAELSLAA
+329 PQIEALILRVEAARPRRVALAA

-469 LHDKPLHSRNLAYS
+469 LHEKPLHNRNLAYS

-496 VFEEQDSAAFE
+496 VFEEQDGAGFE

-526 PIVEKSDKAED
+526 PIVEKNDKAED
-537 PLWYDPL
+537 PLWFDPL

-558 KIASSIKQMIDSN
+558 KIASSIKQMIDSK

-581 IWQARPIHEGDVL
+581 TWQARPIHEGDVL

-599 RSELF
+599 RSDLF
-604 HEIIRACKLA
+604 HEIIRACKLV

-716 TRHKGRQ
+716 TRHRGRQ

-884 AEKLPFE
+884 AQKLPFE

-980 LPSVAPAER
+980 LPSVSPAER
-989 FTLAQ
+989 AMLAQ
-994 GLLSGYD
+994 GLLSDFD
-1001 EKEENVAVCAEVET
+1001 EKEENAAVCAEVET
-1015 VLSNKALA
+1015 VLSNKDLA
-1023 PLFAENAL
+1023 PLFAEDAL

-1052 KLVLSGDRV
+1052 KLILSEDRV

>member
-175 LDMIAHLGG
+175 LDMISHLGG

-191 ASIVSNKEK
+191 ASIVSNKAK
-200 FAREL
+200 FAQELTRADVCKTFNIPADLTQDKLLSEVFLGGEVELIAQILPFLAASEKVSDNRAHDKLATVKGPSLGALLTFESAFLTSSGKNPFSAKLTSYATNDTREL
-205 TEGEIKKLLGLPET
+205 
-219 ADQNY
+219 
-224 PSNLA
+224 
-229 LTGEEKILVEDLLT
+229 
-243 IRPSVSGSYQG
+243 
-254 FIDNLKSAVNLP
+254 
-266 NPTDATAA
+266 
-274 LYELCLYQSSEKN
+274 
-287 GAYSKWASKSRNFPQ
+287 YS
-302 SNHKKAVETFE
+302 
-313 PFIEGVHALMD
+313 
-324 RVHLA
+324 HLA
-329 KNAELSLAA
+329 PQIEALILRVEAARPRRVALAA

-469 LHDKPLHSRNLAYS
+469 LHEKPLHNRNLAYS

-496 VFEEQDSAAFE
+496 VFEEQDGAGFE

-526 PIVEKSDKAED
+526 PIVEKNDKAED
-537 PLWYDPL
+537 PLWFDPL

-558 KIASSIKQMIDSN
+558 KIASSIKQMIDSK

-581 IWQARPIHEGDVL
+581 TWQARPIHEGDVL

-599 RSELF
+599 RSDLF
-604 HEIIRACKLA
+604 HETIRACKLV

-750 SVPSLTGFLSWL
+750 SVPSLTGFLSWI

-884 AEKLPFE
+884 VQKLPFE

-960 GLDETAAMRFGTKV
+960 GLDETSAMRFGTKV

-980 LPSVAPAER
+980 LPSVSPAER
-989 FTLAQ
+989 AMLAQ
-994 GLLSGYD
+994 GLLSDFD
-1001 EKEENVAVCAEVET
+1001 EKEENAAVCAEVET
-1015 VLSNKALA
+1015 VLSNKDLA
-1023 PLFAENAL
+1023 PLFAEDAL

-1052 KLVLSGDRV
+1052 KLILSEDRV

>member
-175 LDMIAHLGG
+175 LDMISHLGG

-191 ASIVSNKEK
+191 ASIVSNKAK
-200 FAREL
+200 FAQELTRADVCKTFNIPADLTQDKLLSEVFLGGEVELIAQILPFLAASEKVSDNRAHDKLATVKGPSLGALLTFESAFLTSSGKNPFSAKLTSYATNDTREL
-205 TEGEIKKLLGLPET
+205 
-219 ADQNY
+219 
-224 PSNLA
+224 
-229 LTGEEKILVEDLLT
+229 
-243 IRPSVSGSYQG
+243 
-254 FIDNLKSAVNLP
+254 
-266 NPTDATAA
+266 
-274 LYELCLYQSSEKN
+274 
-287 GAYSKWASKSRNFPQ
+287 YS
-302 SNHKKAVETFE
+302 
-313 PFIEGVHALMD
+313 
-324 RVHLA
+324 HLA
-329 KNAELSLAA
+329 PQIEALILRVEAARPRRVALAA

-346 AFARAFLARYDATKQ
+346 AFSRAFLARYDAVKQ
-361 SRGWLDFD
+361 ARGWLDFD

-469 LHDKPLHSRNLAYS
+469 LHEKPLHSRNLAYS

-496 VFEEQDSAAFE
+496 VFEEQDGAGFE

-526 PIVEKSDKAED
+526 PIVEKNDKAED

-558 KIASSIKQMIDSN
+558 KIASSIKQMIDSK

-581 IWQARPIHEGDVL
+581 TWQARPIHEGDVL

-599 RSELF
+599 RSDLF
-604 HEIIRACKLA
+604 HEIIRACKLV

-804 KNEFRGQIVGV
+804 KNEFRGQIVGI
-815 EGTALYKQSKDD
+815 ESTALYKQSKDD

-884 AEKLPFE
+884 AQKLPFE

-939 SRPQTCS
+939 SRPQTFS

-980 LPSVAPAER
+980 LPSVSPAER
-989 FTLAQ
+989 SMLAQ
-994 GLLSGYD
+994 SLLFDFD
-1001 EKEENVAVCAEVET
+1001 EKEENAAVCAEVET
-1015 VLSNKALA
+1015 VLSNKDLA
-1023 PLFAENAL
+1023 PLFAEDAL
-1031 SEVALSAPSAT
+1031 SEVALSAPSTT

-1052 KLVLSGDRV
+1052 KLVLSEDRV

>member
-175 LDMIAHLGG
+175 LDMISHLGG

-191 ASIVSNKEK
+191 ASIVSNKAK
-200 FAREL
+200 FAQELTRADVCKTFNIPADLTQDKLLSEVFLGGEVELIAQILPFLAASEKVSDNRAHDKLATVKGPSLGALLTFESAFLTSSGKNPFSAKLTSYATNDTREL
-205 TEGEIKKLLGLPET
+205 YSHLAPQIEALILRVEAARPRRV
-219 ADQNY
+219 
-224 PSNLA
+224 A
-229 LTGEEKILVEDLLT
+229 LT
-243 IRPSVSGSYQG
+243 
-254 FIDNLKSAVNLP
+254 
-266 NPTDATAA
+266 
-274 LYELCLYQSSEKN
+274 
-287 GAYSKWASKSRNFPQ
+287 
-302 SNHKKAVETFE
+302 
-313 PFIEGVHALMD
+313 
-324 RVHLA
+324 
-329 KNAELSLAA
+329 A

-346 AFARAFLARYDATKQ
+346 AFARAFLARYDAVKQ
-361 SRGWLDFD
+361 ARGWLDFD

-469 LHDKPLHSRNLAYS
+469 LHEKPLHNRNLAYS

-496 VFEEQDSAAFE
+496 VFEEQDGAGFE

-526 PIVEKSDKAED
+526 PIVEKNDKAED
-537 PLWYDPL
+537 PLWFDPL

-558 KIASSIKQMIDSN
+558 KIASSIKQMIDSK

-581 IWQARPIHEGDVL
+581 TWQARPIHEGDVL

-599 RSELF
+599 RSDLF
-604 HEIIRACKLA
+604 HEIIRACKLV

-884 AEKLPFE
+884 AQKLPFE

-939 SRPQTCS
+939 SRPQTFS

-980 LPSVAPAER
+980 LPSVSPAER
-989 FTLAQ
+989 AMLAQ
-994 GLLSGYD
+994 GLLSDFD
-1001 EKEENVAVCAEVET
+1001 EKEENAAVCAEVET
-1015 VLSNKALA
+1015 VLSNKDLA
-1023 PLFAENAL
+1023 PLFAEDAL

-1052 KLVLSGDRV
+1052 KLVLSEDRV